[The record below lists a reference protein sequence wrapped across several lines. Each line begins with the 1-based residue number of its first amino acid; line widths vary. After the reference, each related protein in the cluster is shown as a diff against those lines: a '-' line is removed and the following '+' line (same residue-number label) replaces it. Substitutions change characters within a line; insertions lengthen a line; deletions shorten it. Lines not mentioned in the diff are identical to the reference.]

1 VLVVVDLGIEEI
13 GAVAQLVVVQGAVVV
28 LHVLVVVIVDAFL

>member
-13 GAVAQLVVVQGAVVV
+13 GAVVQVEVVHVALVV
-28 LHVLVVVIVDAFL
+28 HVLVVVIVDAFL